1 MERLSRL
8 IADHRRSLC
17 AVLTG
22 LAVLFALAALT
33 ESPATTRVEVAARD
47 LPSGHR
53 LAAGDIR
60 VVELPEAAAV
70 DHPAEEIAGRQVAGP
85 MRAGEPFTDRRVIDP
100 RSVAEGMVLASVVV
114 EPEVAALVR
123 PGDRVDVLTVAD
135 GAAAEELTL
144 AAAVTVVLMEDGDAG
159 TAVGVEAAPEAAA
172 AIARAGLVGRLTL
185 VHSLE

>member
-22 LAVLFALAALT
+22 LAVFFALATLS
-33 ESPATTRVEVAARD
+33 ESPATTQVEVAARD

-53 LAAGDIR
+53 LTADDIR
-60 VVELPEAAAV
+60 VIEVPEEAAV
-70 DHPAEEIAGRQVAGP
+70 EHRPEEIAGRQVAGR
-85 MRAGEPFTDRRVIDP
+85 MRAGEPFTDHRVIDP
-100 RSVAEGMVLASVVV
+100 RSLPEGMVLASVVV

-123 PGDRVDVLTVAD
+123 PGDRVDVLAIAD
-135 GAAAEELTL
+135 GTDEEELTL
-144 AAAVTVVLMEDGDAG
+144 ATAASVVLIEEADAG

-172 AIARAGLVGRLTL
+172 AIARATLVGRLTL
-185 VHSLE
+185 VHSLG

>member
-33 ESPATTRVEVAARD
+33 ESPATTRVEVAAHD

-53 LAAGDIR
+53 LAADDIR
-60 VVELPEAAAV
+60 VIEVPDDAAV
-70 DHPAEEIAGRQVAGP
+70 AHPAEEIAGRQVAGP

-100 RSVAEGMVLASVVV
+100 RSLDEGTVLASVVV

-123 PGDRVDVLTVAD
+123 PGDRVDVLAIAD
-135 GAAAEELTL
+135 GADDDELTL
-144 AAAVTVVLMEDGDAG
+144 ATAASVLLIEEGDAG
-159 TAVGVEAAPEAAA
+159 TAVGIQAAPEAAA
-172 AIARAGLVGRLTL
+172 AIARAALVGRLTL